1 MSFWRLHV
9 SAEKT
14 LYRICAKTKNL
25 PTPRAK
31 DSGTLF
37 SHFWIVSDRR
47 KWFDPR
53 VPLAIAHQGFRTI
66 CAVVSRSTFKLPI
79 LHLFSYHFNKFHSQP
94 IPYQS
99 STTISFFLG
108 RQKYQE
114 IGRIISA

>member
-1 MSFWRLHV
+1 MYLWEKLSAV
-9 SAEKT
+9 SVENK
-14 LYRICAKTKNL
+14 KL
-25 PTPRAK
+25 PTPRAQY
-31 DSGTLF
+31 SGTLF

-47 KWFDPR
+47 KWFDSR

-66 CAVVSRSTFKLPI
+66 CAVVPRSTFKLPI
-79 LHLFSYHFNKFHSQP
+79 LHLFLRHFKSFYSQQ

-99 STTISFFLG
+99 STTISFFLD